1 MRPTRW
7 CSTLTHTHCQEL
19 LDRDVRIQVALNL
32 TLREDVLIAKVC
44 AEMRQWAV
52 LLTSRVGHHR

>member
-44 AEMRQWAV
+44 GDTGQWAV
-52 LLTSRVGHHR
+52 LFTPRVGRR